1 MNIQEA
7 IASRTGLPLRGV
19 TAVVE
24 LLDDGAT
31 VPFISRYRKERT
43 GSLDEVAVRQIEE
56 TLAAVRQLEQRKDF
70 VRQAIAD
77 AGALDADMERRLN
90 AAASLTEV
98 EDIYAPYKP
107 RRRTRAT
114 IAREKGLEPLA
125 KIIMSG
131 RAADCSVAARRFV
144 KDNGATDIDDAIAGA
159 QDIIAEWA
167 SENSRLRNMT
177 RRALRR
183 NADIACTAAKGKEAE
198 LAASPYKDYASFS
211 IPVSRCSSHQYLAI
225 RRAEQEGLL
234 KVKYELRESGRL
246 VDSLCESFVLG
257 TATKDCAELACGAV
271 ADAFKRLLLPSAET
285 EISAELKEKSDDI
298 AIDIFARNLRQLLLA
313 APLLGRRVLAIDPAY
328 RTGCKIVYLDEQGKL
343 LHDSVIYPTPPKN
356 DISGATAELR
366 RLNAIYRPD
375 AVAIGNGTASRETR
389 SFILGSK
396 LFNDRSVYIVNE
408 DGASVYSAGDVAR
421 KEFPDKDVTVR
432 GAVSIGRRLID
443 PLAELVKIT
452 PKSIGV
458 GQYQHDVDQG
468 KLKNALDYTVMSC
481 VNAVGV
487 NANTASEELLSYVSG
502 IGPQLA
508 SNIVKFRKEN
518 GAFAS
523 RAALRKVPR
532 LGDKTFEQCAGF
544 LRING
549 ENPLDNTGIHPES
562 YPLVSRMA
570 RLCRI
575 PLAEMPGNTAVL
587 DSLDAA
593 SLARELGGG
602 EETIAD
608 IIAELR
614 KPGRDPRTD
623 SDAAPFEPSVE
634 SFEQISEG
642 MTLNGTVCNITAFG
656 AFVDLGIKEKGLI
669 HISQVA
675 DRRVAT
681 VDDVLCLGQR
691 VCARVIAVDAERH
704 RISLSLRHE

>member
-90 AAASLTEV
+90 AAVSLTEV

-131 RAADCSVAARRFV
+131 RAADCAVAARRFV

-271 ADAFKRLLLPSAET
+271 ADAYRRLLLPSAET

-366 RLNAIYRPD
+366 RLNAIYHPD

-523 RAALRKVPR
+523 RTALRKVPR

-575 PLAEMPGNTAVL
+575 PLAEMPGNTSVL

-675 DRRVAT
+675 DRRVT
-681 VDDVLCLGQR
+681 SVGDVLCLGQR

>member
-19 TAVVE
+19 AAVVE
-24 LLDDGAT
+24 LLDEGAT

-56 TLAAVRQLEQRKDF
+56 ALAAVRQLEQRKDF
-70 VRQAIAD
+70 VRQVIAD
-77 AGALDADMERRLN
+77 SGALDADMERRLN

-183 NADIACTAAKGKEAE
+183 NSDIACTAAKGKEAE

-234 KVKYELRESGRL
+234 KVKYDLRESGRL
-246 VDSLCESFVLG
+246 VDSLCESFVPG
-257 TATKDCAELACGAV
+257 TATKDCTELASGAV
-271 ADAFKRLLLPSAET
+271 ADAFRRLLLPSAET

-523 RAALRKVPR
+523 RAGLRKVPR

-575 PLAEMPGNTAVL
+575 PLAEMPGNTSVL
-587 DSLDAA
+587 NSLDAA
-593 SLARELGGG
+593 ALARELGGG

-623 SDAAPFEPSVE
+623 SDSAPFEPSVE

-681 VDDVLCLGQR
+681 VGDVLCLGQR

>member
-234 KVKYELRESGRL
+234 KVKYELHESGRL
-246 VDSLCESFVLG
+246 VDSLCGSFVPG

-271 ADAFKRLLLPSAET
+271 SDAYRRLLLPSAET

-389 SFILGSK
+389 SFILGSR

-421 KEFPDKDVTVR
+421 KEFPDKDATVR

-575 PLAEMPGNTAVL
+575 PLAELPGNTSVL

-642 MTLNGTVCNITAFG
+642 MALNGTVCNITAFG

-675 DRRVAT
+675 DRRVT
-681 VDDVLCLGQR
+681 SVGDVLCLGQR
-691 VCARVIAVDAERH
+691 VCARVLAVDAERH

>member
-1 MNIQEA
+1 
-7 IASRTGLPLRGV
+7 
-19 TAVVE
+19 
-24 LLDDGAT
+24 
-31 VPFISRYRKERT
+31 
-43 GSLDEVAVRQIEE
+43 
-56 TLAAVRQLEQRKDF
+56 
-70 VRQAIAD
+70 
-77 AGALDADMERRLN
+77 
-90 AAASLTEV
+90 
-98 EDIYAPYKP
+98 
-107 RRRTRAT
+107 
-114 IAREKGLEPLA
+114 
-125 KIIMSG
+125 
-131 RAADCSVAARRFV
+131 
-144 KDNGATDIDDAIAGA
+144 
-159 QDIIAEWA
+159 
-167 SENSRLRNMT
+167 
-177 RRALRR
+177 
-183 NADIACTAAKGKEAE
+183 
-198 LAASPYKDYASFS
+198 
-211 IPVSRCSSHQYLAI
+211 
-225 RRAEQEGLL
+225 
-234 KVKYELRESGRL
+234 
-246 VDSLCESFVLG
+246 
-257 TATKDCAELACGAV
+257 
-271 ADAFKRLLLPSAET
+271 
-285 EISAELKEKSDDI
+285 
-298 AIDIFARNLRQLLLA
+298 
-313 APLLGRRVLAIDPAY
+313 
-328 RTGCKIVYLDEQGKL
+328 
-343 LHDSVIYPTPPKN
+343 
-356 DISGATAELR
+356 
-366 RLNAIYRPD
+366 
-375 AVAIGNGTASRETR
+375 
-389 SFILGSK
+389 
-396 LFNDRSVYIVNE
+396 
-408 DGASVYSAGDVAR
+408 
-421 KEFPDKDVTVR
+421 
-432 GAVSIGRRLID
+432 
-443 PLAELVKIT
+443 
-452 PKSIGV
+452 
-458 GQYQHDVDQG
+458 
-468 KLKNALDYTVMSC
+468 MSC

-523 RAALRKVPR
+523 RTALRKVPR

-575 PLAEMPGNTAVL
+575 PLAEMPGNTSVL

-675 DRRVAT
+675 DRRVT
-681 VDDVLCLGQR
+681 SVGDVLCLGQR
-691 VCARVIAVDAERH
+691 VSARVLAVDAERH